1 MLYDASRLLIVA
13 GPCALESE
21 SMAFEVARVL
31 AELAAREARIQ
42 VVFKSSFD
50 KANRAKSGGLRG
62 IGQEAGLQLL
72 AAVKTQFNLPLV
84 TDVHAPEQC
93 DKVAQVVDVLQI
105 PAFLCRQTDLLEAA
119 AQTGRVV
126 QVKKGQFL
134 SPYEME
140 FVVDKLRKAGAK
152 EVWQVER
159 GTTFGYQNLVLDY
172 RNFPI
177 MQEWGH
183 PVLFD
188 SHCVQRPGT
197 IGGQSGGDRQFIPH
211 LARAAC
217 AAGADGLFI
226 ETHPDPKKA
235 ISDAATQL
243 NLSEFSALIESCLS
257 IWSLLKDSEGI
268 K

>member
-1 MLYDASRLLIVA
+1 MLHDPNRLLIIA
-13 GPCALESE
+13 GPCALESRE
-21 SMAFEVARVL
+21 IAFEVATVL
-31 AELAAREARIQ
+31 ADLAKQHPKLQ
-42 VVFKSSFD
+42 VLFKSSFD
-50 KANRAKSGGLRG
+50 KANRAKAGSERG
-62 IGQEAGLQLL
+62 MGQAAGLQLL
-72 AAVKTQFNLPLV
+72 KEIKDTFHLPIV

-93 DKVAQVVDVLQI
+93 EAVAKVVDVLQI

-119 AQTGRVV
+119 AKTGRVV

-140 FVVDKLRKAGAK
+140 FVVDKLRKSGAH

-159 GTTFGYQNLVLDY
+159 GSSFGYQNLVMDY

-177 MQEWGH
+177 MQQWGR

-197 IGGQSGGDRQFIPH
+197 VNGQSGGDRQFIPI
-211 LARAAC
+211 LAKAAC

-226 ETHPDPKKA
+226 ETHPQPELA
-235 ISDAATQL
+235 ISDAANQIPLT
-243 NLSEFSALIESCLS
+243 EFSSLIGKCLQ
-257 IWSLLKDSEGI
+257 IWSL
-268 K
+268 